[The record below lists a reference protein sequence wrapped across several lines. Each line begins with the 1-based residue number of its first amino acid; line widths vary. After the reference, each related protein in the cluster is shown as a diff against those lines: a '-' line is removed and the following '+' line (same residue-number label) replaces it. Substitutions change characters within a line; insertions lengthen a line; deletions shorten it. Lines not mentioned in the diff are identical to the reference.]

1 MTESNPFA
9 ARPRVYDSEIPTE
22 TEVADT
28 TEQAQAAAD
37 VAPVKTEKVS
47 EVPNGSIKEVKD
59 WVGDDTERA
68 QVALDAENEGNQR
81 STLIT
86 YLEGLLSD

>member
-9 ARPRVYDSEIPTE
+9 ARPNVYESGIPTE

-28 TEQAQAAAD
+28 TEQAQAAVD

-47 EVPNGSIKEVKD
+47 EVPTGSIKEVKD